1 VRATAQ
7 AFLSAPW
14 PSGKAAD
21 CKSATRR
28 FDSDRRLSCS
38 ATNPAVSPVF
48 DDTGLRFHN
57 FHTSDTVVRRADVF
71 HVVQYMSSSSSTLRL
86 RWPLI
91 VLLAS
96 IALTALAA
104 FDAQR
109 TVRAQNNVV
118 TRATHEFASFTAW
131 SFGQHLQERLS
142 NSAKE
147 VLGAVNHGDHL
158 HTGANI
164 PPAEDL
170 VHYLPW
176 DERCMCHRPR
186 QGPIPADFVAVRLGS
201 ERLDVAAN
209 SFPDPTQG
217 WTTEPVADPMMM
229 DAHPSVP
236 LAPAERRW
244 IVDTLTRQVRAH
256 PLADR
261 GFALVVSRSGTSA
274 RVLSYTVMPMT
285 SGDTIVYAARYTR
298 EQLAITLA
306 SVLDGPGLLPS
317 TFTQGRRNR
326 DVVAVRVRDESG
338 NLIFDS
344 APGSSSPVSSRLALP
359 RQYGALELEAL
370 VRPEQAGTL
379 VIGGLP
385 RSRLPFLLGLL
396 ALAAAMS
403 LVAVAQIRRETE
415 LASLRGDFVS
425 SVSHELRTPLAQIRL
440 YLETIRLGRASTPEQ
455 RDWSLGHIERETTR
469 LSYLVE
475 NVLRFSRLGRPDPP
489 PAALVDVSAEAR
501 RIVEEFQPL
510 AAARNATVESEIG
523 NTPKVLLR
531 PEAVRH
537 MLINLLDNA
546 VKYGPAGQT
555 IHVRVRQDQ
564 GELRLSV
571 SDEGPGVVEQDRE
584 MIWRPFSRG
593 RSARGAAGSGIGLSI
608 VRDVAAQNGGRAWV
622 EGSPGGGACF
632 IVTIQTIPGDS
643 PSVHPP
649 RSDSADIPSPD
660 SPVEREPATIGG

>member
-1 VRATAQ
+1 
-7 AFLSAPW
+7 
-14 PSGKAAD
+14 
-21 CKSATRR
+21 
-28 FDSDRRLSCS
+28 
-38 ATNPAVSPVF
+38 
-48 DDTGLRFHN
+48 
-57 FHTSDTVVRRADVF
+57 
-71 HVVQYMSSSSSTLRL
+71 MSSSSTLRL

-109 TVRAQNNVV
+109 TVRAQNGVV
-118 TRATHEFASFTAW
+118 TRATHEFANFTAW
-131 SFGQHLQERLS
+131 SFGQHLQESLS
-142 NSAKE
+142 NGARE

-158 HTGANI
+158 HTGPNI
-164 PPAEDL
+164 PPADDL

-176 DERCMCHRPR
+176 DENCMCHRPR
-186 QGPIPADFVAVRLGS
+186 EGPIPADFVAVKLGS

-209 SFPDPTQG
+209 SYPNPTQG
-217 WTTEPVADPMMM
+217 WTTEPMSDRMMM

-236 LAPAERRW
+236 LAADEQRW
-244 IVDTLTRQVRAH
+244 IVDTLTAQARTH
-256 PLADR
+256 PLADH
-261 GFALVVSRSGTSA
+261 GFALIVSHSGKSA
-274 RVLSYTVMPMT
+274 RVLSYTVMPMS
-285 SGDTIVYAARYTR
+285 SGDTIVYAARYTP
-298 EQLAITLA
+298 EQLAGTLA

-344 APGSSSPVSSRLALP
+344 APGTSSPVSSKLALP
-359 RQYGALELEAL
+359 FQYGALELETL
-370 VRPEQAGTL
+370 VRPEEAGTI

-403 LVAVAQIRRETE
+403 VVAVAQIRRDTE
-415 LASLRGDFVS
+415 LARLRGDFVS

-469 LSYLVE
+469 LSHLVE
-475 NVLRFSRLGRPDPP
+475 NVLRFSRLGRPDLP
-489 PAALVDVSAEAR
+489 PATSVDVSAEAR

-523 NTPKVLLR
+523 ETPKMLLR

-537 MLINLLDNA
+537 VLINLLDNA

-555 IHVRVRQDQ
+555 IRVEVGADN
-564 GELRLSV
+564 GELRMSV
-571 SDEGPGVVEQDRE
+571 SDEGPGVVKQDRE

-608 VRDVAAQNGGRAWV
+608 VRDVAVQNGGQAWV
-622 EGSPGGGACF
+622 EESRGGGACF
-632 IVTIQTIPGDS
+632 VVTLP
-643 PSVHPP
+643 VA
-649 RSDSADIPSPD
+649 RSDSQIVTPLLSAEKRASD
-660 SPVEREPATIGG
+660 SPVEHEPASVG

>member
-1 VRATAQ
+1 
-7 AFLSAPW
+7 
-14 PSGKAAD
+14 
-21 CKSATRR
+21 
-28 FDSDRRLSCS
+28 
-38 ATNPAVSPVF
+38 
-48 DDTGLRFHN
+48 
-57 FHTSDTVVRRADVF
+57 
-71 HVVQYMSSSSSTLRL
+71 MSSSSSTLRL

-109 TVRAQNNVV
+109 TVRAQNAVV
-118 TRATHEFASFTAW
+118 TRATREFASFTVW

-142 NSAKE
+142 NGAKE

-158 HTGANI
+158 HTSPNI
-164 PPAEDL
+164 PPAQDL

-176 DERCMCHRPR
+176 DEECMCHRPR

-209 SFPDPTQG
+209 SFPNPTQG
-217 WTTEPVADPMMM
+217 WTTEPMSDRMM
-229 DAHPSVP
+229 DSRSSAP
-236 LAPAERRW
+236 LAADERRW
-244 IVDTLTRQVRAH
+244 IVDTLTTQVRTQ
-256 PLADR
+256 PLADH
-261 GFALVVSRSGTSA
+261 GFALVVSRAGKSA
-274 RVLSYTVMPMT
+274 RVLSYTVMPMS
-285 SGDTIVYAARYTR
+285 SGDTIVYAARYTP
-298 EQLAITLA
+298 EQLATTLA

-344 APGSSSPVSSRLALP
+344 APGSSSPVTSRLALP
-359 RQYGALELEAL
+359 IQYGALELEAL
-370 VRPEQAGTL
+370 VRPEEAGTI

-415 LASLRGDFVS
+415 LARLRGDFVS

-469 LSYLVE
+469 LSHLVE
-475 NVLRFSRLGRPDPP
+475 NVLRFSRLGRPDLP
-489 PAALVDVSAEAR
+489 PATSVDVSAEAR
-501 RIVEEFQPL
+501 RIVEEFRPL
-510 AAARNATVESEIG
+510 AAARNATVESDIA
-523 NTPKVLLR
+523 NTPKMLLR

-537 MLINLLDNA
+537 VLINLLDNA

-555 IHVRVRQDQ
+555 IHVQVGVDN

-608 VRDVAAQNGGRAWV
+608 VRDVAMQNGGHAWV
-622 EGSPGGGACF
+622 ESCSGGGARF
-632 IVTIQTIPGDS
+632 VVTIPIAHSGSPVVTRPGPDRAIES
-643 PSVHPP
+643 PS
-649 RSDSADIPSPD
+649 DT
-660 SPVEREPATIGG
+660 PVEREPASIGR